1 MKRLITLCL
10 LGGCFLSA
18 PAQNYVSQAWVADQG
33 NGTYK
38 NPVLYADYS
47 DPDVCRVGDDYYLTS
62 SSFNCL
68 PGLQILHSKDLVNW
82 TIKVRL
88 YPTHCP
94 LLPMS
99 VLNMATVYGHP
110 VSATI
115 TVNSIYSGVTR
126 TKEHSW

>member
-68 PGLQILHSKDLVNW
+68 PGLQNITLQRPCQLDYHRCGCTLR
-82 TIKVRL
+82 TAPCYR
-88 YPTHCP
+88 CP
-94 LLPMS
+94 S
-99 VLNMATVYGHP
+99 
-110 VSATI
+110 
-115 TVNSIYSGVTR
+115 
-126 TKEHSW
+126 

>member
-47 DPDVCRVGDDYYLTS
+47 DPDVFAV
-62 SSFNCL
+62 
-68 PGLQILHSKDLVNW
+68 
-82 TIKVRL
+82 
-88 YPTHCP
+88 
-94 LLPMS
+94 
-99 VLNMATVYGHP
+99 
-110 VSATI
+110 
-115 TVNSIYSGVTR
+115 
-126 TKEHSW
+126 

>member
-68 PGLQILHSKDLVNW
+68 PGQKQYRNFFYSH
-82 TIKVRL
+82 IKF
-88 YPTHCP
+88 
-94 LLPMS
+94 
-99 VLNMATVYGHP
+99 N
-110 VSATI
+110 I
-115 TVNSIYSGVTR
+115 TF
-126 TKEHSW
+126 TKV